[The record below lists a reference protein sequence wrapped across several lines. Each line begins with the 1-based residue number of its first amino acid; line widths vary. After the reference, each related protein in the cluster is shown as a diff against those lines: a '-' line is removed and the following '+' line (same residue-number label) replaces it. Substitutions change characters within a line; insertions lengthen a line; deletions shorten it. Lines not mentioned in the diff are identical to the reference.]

1 MIFPREFWHCLKR
14 RPDSAGSVAFPW
26 RGHRLPQRRECVPN
40 NTLAFIFM
48 RAHVKCISL
57 SGDGAAACLSQQP
70 SRIETSYPLPAC
82 HASPFHPSADT
93 GNDPRGRSIL
103 YFSYNIPLAH
113 PTTLQVG
120 FSRPLEAGDLWELTP
135 SDLTNT
141 LTRHLENEFFSRCP
155 LEKRPAFLRDLSL
168 HRGHD
173 ESLFKALHQV
183 FRCRWWTAGV
193 LYFIGETLRTAIP
206 LVTKVFLTWLTDSY
220 AHYHLPQAS
229 KDVLGAER
237 PRGVGFGIGLAFVI
251 FTMQQLASLFTNY
264 HYMIMMT
271 NGLRVRSALIGNI
284 FRKSMRLSGRARV
297 QHDVGQITTLISMDS
312 ARVDEFSGIV
322 HDIWVAPLQLILC
335 MSLLISNLGYSA
347 LVGFTVLIVGAIPG
361 SILSIVLFKQRRAGM
376 EFTDARM
383 RLTTEVLQGIRVLKA
398 YGWETFYA
406 HQIETWRRKEVHA
419 WKICGVAYA
428 GLAALVGF
436 IPIVAAIL
444 SFITYSLTNHDLNIA
459 VIFSSLQLFNLILAP
474 LETFSIAL
482 GSLSGAIVSFKR
494 ISTFLVAEEL
504 AEPYPMNADS
514 KYAVDV
520 DGDFTWEIAEGI
532 EEKTTKESAQ
542 IKEDTAFD
550 EVKDDQVLPVF
561 ATSEKGEELEEV
573 EEDKMPY
580 SLKGLK
586 MRIQRGQFIA
596 IVGRVGSGKSSVLQ
610 ALIGEM
616 RKTSG
621 NVTLGGTISY
631 TPQRPWIRNATVR
644 ENILFGQP
652 VDEAR
657 LRQVI
662 RACREKGINLSG
674 GQKARVAL
682 ARAAYSDTD
691 IAILDDPIS
700 ALDAHVGKAVLENC
714 LLSGPLADRT
724 RILVTHALHVLPKVD
739 YIYVV
744 ENGQIV
750 EQGTYTNLVRSNLA
764 FARVLEEFG
773 SQENTPGTLEQAD
786 RKQTQAQDEKFQAGP
801 LDAPSQLMQEEE
813 RVTGAVTWGTYSKY
827 FNFGGGIF
835 WVALIIVLLL
845 AEQTLYVAISL
856 FLSFW
861 TSDTIPGFTRATYM
875 TVYGILGG
883 VNALASFF
891 VALSFFLTGLTAA
904 SNLFHRALASVLKSP
919 IAFFDTTPMGRVV
932 ARFSKDQDV
941 LDSQLPAALYHLT
954 STVMTMIGTAGLV
967 FYTFPYLGII
977 FVPMIVF
984 YFVIAKYYRRSSIE
998 IKRLDSLMR
1007 SKLSASYSE
1016 ALTGLPTIR
1025 AHRIQETS
1033 INTVERDLDMQN
1045 RAYYVSIGIQR
1056 WLAVRLELSVNT
1068 LVLGI
1073 LLFGAGFRETVDP
1086 SKVALVLTYTLSAAS
1101 LFTQVVDLFAGNEQ
1115 NMNSVERLLAYT
1127 ELLPEGTQASTLA
1140 KHNDPSPSWPA
1151 KGGIE
1156 FIDVSFAYRD
1166 GLPLV
1171 LRDVTFHVR
1180 PGEKIAIVGRTGS
1193 GKSSLLQALLR
1204 LTELCAGKITIDGV
1218 DALNVGLDVLRSR
1231 IAFVPQEGA
1240 LFLGTLRENLDPH
1253 KSRTDVE
1260 LVLILQRVG
1269 LLPPNGTDNAE
1280 LEKKFSLDAVV
1291 GDEGQNY
1298 SAGERQLLALC
1309 RALVKDSRIIVLD
1322 EATSNVDIETD
1333 AHIQRTIQ
1341 TEWKESTLVC
1351 IAHRLNTIAYYDR
1364 VLVMDSGKVVDFDT
1378 VLSLF
1383 DKGQGIF
1390 RALCDEA
1397 SLTREEVCR
1406 IRAVANGA
1414 Q

>member
-1 MIFPREFWHCLKR
+1 
-14 RPDSAGSVAFPW
+14 
-26 RGHRLPQRRECVPN
+26 
-40 NTLAFIFM
+40 
-48 RAHVKCISL
+48 
-57 SGDGAAACLSQQP
+57 
-70 SRIETSYPLPAC
+70 
-82 HASPFHPSADT
+82 
-93 GNDPRGRSIL
+93 
-103 YFSYNIPLAH
+103 
-113 PTTLQVG
+113 
-120 FSRPLEAGDLWELTP
+120 
-135 SDLTNT
+135 
-141 LTRHLENEFFSRCP
+141 
-155 LEKRPAFLRDLSL
+155 
-168 HRGHD
+168 
-173 ESLFKALHQV
+173 
-183 FRCRWWTAGV
+183 
-193 LYFIGETLRTAIP
+193 
-206 LVTKVFLTWLTDSY
+206 
-220 AHYHLPQAS
+220 
-229 KDVLGAER
+229 
-237 PRGVGFGIGLAFVI
+237 
-251 FTMQQLASLFTNY
+251 
-264 HYMIMMT
+264 
-271 NGLRVRSALIGNI
+271 
-284 FRKSMRLSGRARV
+284 
-297 QHDVGQITTLISMDS
+297 
-312 ARVDEFSGIV
+312 
-322 HDIWVAPLQLILC
+322 

-504 AEPYPMNADS
+504 AEPYPMHADS

-520 DGDFTWEIAEGI
+520 DGDFTWEITEGI

-561 ATSEKGEELEEV
+561 ATSEKREELEEA

-621 NVTLGGTISY
+621 NVTLGGRISY
-631 TPQRPWIRNATVR
+631 TPQRAWIRNATVR

-662 RACREKGINLSG
+662 RACSLDHDLNSLPQGEETEIGEKGINLSG

-764 FARVLEEFG
+764 FAGVLKEFG
-773 SQENTPGTLEQAD
+773 SQENTPGTIEQAD
-786 RKQTQAQDEKFQAGP
+786 RKKTQAQDEKFQAGP

-813 RVTGAVTWGTYSKY
+813 RITGAVTWGTYSKY

-941 LDSQLPAALYHLT
+941 LDSQLPAALYH
-954 STVMTMIGTAGLV
+954 
-967 FYTFPYLGII
+967 
-977 FVPMIVF
+977 
-984 YFVIAKYYRRSSIE
+984 
-998 IKRLDSLMR
+998 
-1007 SKLSASYSE
+1007 
-1016 ALTGLPTIR
+1016 
-1025 AHRIQETS
+1025 ETS
-1033 INTVERDLDMQN
+1033 VNAVERDLDMQN

-1127 ELLPEGTQASTLA
+1127 ELLPEGTPASTLA
-1140 KHNDPSPSWPA
+1140 RHNDPSPSWPA

-1193 GKSSLLQALLR
+1193 GKQPKKYSVEADSSHHSTVGKSSLLQALLR

-1218 DALNVGLDVLRSR
+1218 DTLNVGLDVLRSR

-1291 GDEGQNY
+1291 GDEG
-1298 SAGERQLLALC
+1298 ERQLLALC

-1351 IAHRLNTIAYYDR
+1351 IAHRLNTIGDLQSAPSLEDTIGYLTLPYLAYYDR

>member
-1 MIFPREFWHCLKR
+1 
-14 RPDSAGSVAFPW
+14 
-26 RGHRLPQRRECVPN
+26 
-40 NTLAFIFM
+40 
-48 RAHVKCISL
+48 
-57 SGDGAAACLSQQP
+57 
-70 SRIETSYPLPAC
+70 
-82 HASPFHPSADT
+82 
-93 GNDPRGRSIL
+93 
-103 YFSYNIPLAH
+103 
-113 PTTLQVG
+113 
-120 FSRPLEAGDLWELTP
+120 
-135 SDLTNT
+135 
-141 LTRHLENEFFSRCP
+141 
-155 LEKRPAFLRDLSL
+155 
-168 HRGHD
+168 
-173 ESLFKALHQV
+173 
-183 FRCRWWTAGV
+183 
-193 LYFIGETLRTAIP
+193 
-206 LVTKVFLTWLTDSY
+206 
-220 AHYHLPQAS
+220 
-229 KDVLGAER
+229 
-237 PRGVGFGIGLAFVI
+237 
-251 FTMQQLASLFTNY
+251 
-264 HYMIMMT
+264 
-271 NGLRVRSALIGNI
+271 
-284 FRKSMRLSGRARV
+284 
-297 QHDVGQITTLISMDS
+297 MDS

-596 IVGRVGSGKSSVLQ
+596 IVGRVGSGKTLPALQSSVLQ

-657 LRQVI
+657 LSELVVCLDHDLNSLPQGEETEI
-662 RACREKGINLSG
+662 GEKGINLSG

-891 VALSFFLTGLTAA
+891 VALSFL
-904 SNLFHRALASVLKSP
+904 ALASVLKSP

-941 LDSQLPAALYHLT
+941 LDSQLPAALYH
-954 STVMTMIGTAGLV
+954 
-967 FYTFPYLGII
+967 
-977 FVPMIVF
+977 
-984 YFVIAKYYRRSSIE
+984 
-998 IKRLDSLMR
+998 
-1007 SKLSASYSE
+1007 
-1016 ALTGLPTIR
+1016 
-1025 AHRIQETS
+1025 ETS

-1086 SKVALVLTYTLSAAS
+1086 SKVALVLTYTLSGKPSNPVNVPYLLSFRRKAAS

-1193 GKSSLLQALLR
+1193 GKQPKKHSVEADSSHHSTVGKSSLLQALLR

-1269 LLPPNGTDNAE
+1269 LLPPNGNDNAE

-1298 SAGERQLLALC
+1298 SAGERQLLSLC

-1351 IAHRLNTIAYYDR
+1351 IAHRLNTIGELRSAPSLEDTIGYLTLPYLAYYDR

-1397 SLTREEVCR
+1397 SLTREEVCK